1 MKVLLAVDGS
11 SCSETAVRETA
22 RRPWP
27 SGTEIK
33 VISAIE
39 LTVSAVPETWTLPHD
54 YFEETER
61 VLRAQAEEVVGRAVA
76 TLESGPDKSLEITSE
91 VIEGSPKHVILE
103 EAERWH
109 ADLIMVGS
117 HGRKGLERFLL
128 GSVSQAVAAHAK
140 CSVEIVRCAPDRT
153 DEAG

>member
-11 SCSETAVRETA
+11 DCSETAVRETA

-27 SGTEIK
+27 AGTEIR

-39 LTVSAVPETWTLPHD
+39 LTVSAVPETWTLPND

-61 VLRAQAEEVVGRAVA
+61 VLRAQADQIIERAIA
-76 TLESGPDKSLEITSE
+76 ILESADKSLRITSE

-128 GSVSQAVAAHAK
+128 GSVSQAVAAHAR
-140 CSVEIVRCAPDRT
+140 CSVEIVRCAPGRT
-153 DEAG
+153 EEAG

>member
-11 SCSETAVRETA
+11 DCSETAVRETA

-27 SGTEIK
+27 AGTEIR

-39 LTVSAVPETWTLPHD
+39 LTVSAVPETWTLPND

-61 VLRAQAEEVVGRAVA
+61 VLRTQAEKVVERAVA
-76 TLESGPDKSLEITSE
+76 TLESATDKSLRITSE

-109 ADLIMVGS
+109 ADLIMVG
-117 HGRKGLERFLL
+117 
-128 GSVSQAVAAHAK
+128 
-140 CSVEIVRCAPDRT
+140 
-153 DEAG
+153 

>member
-11 SCSETAVRETA
+11 SCSDMAVREVA

-27 SGTEIK
+27 PSTQIK

-39 LTVSAVPETWTLPHD
+39 ITVSAVPETWTLPQD

-61 VLRAQAEEVVGRAVA
+61 ALRSQADLVIERAVA
-76 TLESGPDKSLEITSE
+76 ALESGPDKSLRITSE
-91 VIEGSPKHVILE
+91 IIEGSPKHVILE
-103 EAERWH
+103 ESERWN
-109 ADLIMVGS
+109 ADLIVVGS

-140 CSVEIVRCAPDRT
+140 CSVEIVRCAPDKT
-153 DEAG
+153 EGAG